1 MTAPKDHRTASA
13 HGTRSSAILI
23 AGTLLVLLLPL
34 AAPALNAVRPAGLP
48 LGYALVAHAVPVL
61 LAGLLLLSAQAGRTP
76 PVAGIGTVVV
86 LTAAGALL
94 TNGFDGL
101 AVMLGAA
108 TAVFLAAVLSGGSRD
123 GQSNAETASTPAS
136 GIALALAAAFIIAA
150 ELRLATAGIGQMSP
164 GAAGAQFAIVAAA
177 TAVMLSLA
185 LAPARVSSMFPGLVM
200 TTLALVIV
208 GFAAAMVWRDGP
220 LSLLSMPAVTEITS
234 LEDRLREK
242 RLADPATLRVHTSAF
257 LRTDIVNFASL
268 TAMLAVGLAALTTG
282 MFAVGPYRPRQQEA
296 SAGALGRGAAAAVLL
311 IAGLVPALTAA
322 GKRDFIAAFDSGI
335 KIGTP
340 PEWFMTQVRSGAIEV
355 CGKADVTSQKLSELC
370 GSGFGRN
377 GLLRLQDM
385 QIQSDTGVL
394 TMLAATGSAPWIVA
408 LLVLVGVLG
417 AGILSCQSGSLLAE
431 RCGVAGRRGIV
442 AGAGIIVL
450 LAAAA
455 LSWIVADVVALLAI
469 GAGIAAVATLPGLLT
484 SRLLGRTSPV
494 GLALATA
501 IGVATILTTGLAAKV
516 APHAAFEWSGARV
529 ATPASV
535 TRRMETLKSQAA
547 AASSELQRRSVALQA
562 ARLAEDRVTWAGL
575 RPAPSAILGLLAAM
589 GVALFA
595 ALLSRAR

>member
-1 MTAPKDHRTASA
+1 MTAPNDHRTASA
-13 HGTRSSAILI
+13 HRTRSSAILI
-23 AGTLLVLLLPL
+23 VGALIVLLLPL

-61 LAGLLLLSAQAGRTP
+61 LAGLVLLSAQAGRTP

-101 AVMLGAA
+101 AMMLGAA
-108 TAVFLAAVLSGGSRD
+108 SAVFLAAVPSGARGY
-123 GQSNAETASTPAS
+123 GESNTETASTPVS
-136 GIALALAAAFIIAA
+136 GIALAIAAAFIIAA
-150 ELRLATAGIGQMSP
+150 ELRLATAGIGQISNGVGP
-164 GAAGAQFAIVAAA
+164 QFAAVAAA
-177 TAVMLSLA
+177 SVVMLSLA
-185 LAPARVSSMFPGLVM
+185 LAPVAISRKLPGLVL

-208 GFAAAMVWRDGP
+208 GLAAAMVWRDGP
-220 LSLLSMPAVTEITS
+220 LSLLSMPAVTEITA

-242 RLADPATLRVHTSAF
+242 RLADPATLRIHTSAF
-257 LRTDIVNFASL
+257 LRTDIANFASL
-268 TAMLAVGLAALTTG
+268 TAILAVGLAALTTG
-282 MFAVGPYRPRQQEA
+282 MFAMGPYRPHQHKA
-296 SAGALGRGAAAAVLL
+296 SAVAWGRGTAAAVLL

-335 KIGTP
+335 KIGAP
-340 PEWFMTQVRSGAIEV
+340 PEWFMAQVRSGAVEV

-385 QIQSDTGVL
+385 QINSDTGVL
-394 TMLAATGSAPWIVA
+394 TLLAATGSAPWIVA
-408 LLVLVGVLG
+408 LLVIVGVLG
-417 AGILSCQSGSLLAE
+417 AGILSCQSGLLLAD

-442 AGAGIIVL
+442 AGAGILVL

-455 LSWIVADVVALLAI
+455 LAWIVADVVALLAM
-469 GAGIAAVATLPGLLT
+469 GAGIAAVATLPGFLA
-484 SRLLGRTSPV
+484 SRLLGRTSQA

-501 IGVATILTTGLAAKV
+501 IGIATILATGLAAKV
-516 APHAAFEWSGARV
+516 APHTAFEWSGARI

-547 AASSELQRRSVALQA
+547 AASSERQRRSVALQA
-562 ARLAEDRVTWAGL
+562 ARLAEERVTWVGL
-575 RPAPSAILGLLAAM
+575 RPAPSAIHGLLAAIL
-589 GVALFA
+589 VALFA